1 MKKQLVNGIVLAMGA
16 TLVGCDNVAVL
27 DQQEEQNVENKGFN
41 VEDIDVTMLIEP
53 GTTIN
58 NDIQDKINFIEEENN
73 DIVNNEELVENES
86 ESESDNEIEN
96 EAESES
102 DNEIE
107 NEAESEAVIDVLD
120 FEIETTI
127 TENSN
132 FRVENM
138 NYNEPIY
145 DDEEEEEIVIEEI
158 NDAVPV
164 ISPDYSDETLES
176 ETVDSDV
183 QVEDNYKL
191 IMGIDE
197 CRVKIGSQLGIDECD
212 LYYTGAISDPQ
223 TGALVE
229 TFANVGCP
237 LGVGDAVYGITADLT
252 VQENVNFK
260 MVFSDGSVVNFYT
273 DGTDA
278 QEKGFISDEE
288 LGMIRNNINSLK

>member
-1 MKKQLVNGIVLAMGA
+1 MKKQLVNGIILAMGA

-41 VEDIDVTMLIEP
+41 VEDIDVSTLIEP
-53 GTTIN
+53 GTIIN

-96 EAESES
+96 EAE
-102 DNEIE
+102 
-107 NEAESEAVIDVLD
+107 NEAAIDILD

-138 NYNEPIY
+138 DYSEPIY
-145 DDEEEEEIVIEEI
+145 DYEEEEEEIVIEEI

-164 ISPDYSDETLES
+164 ITPDYSDETLES

-183 QVEDNYKL
+183 QVEDSYKL
-191 IMGIDE
+191 IMSIDE

-288 LGMIRNNINSLK
+288 LGMIRNNVNSLK

>member
-27 DQQEEQNVENKGFN
+27 NQQEEQNVENKGFN
-41 VEDIDVTMLIEP
+41 AEDIDISTLIEP
-53 GTTIN
+53 ETIIN

-86 ESESDNEIEN
+86 EN
-96 EAESES
+96 ES

-107 NEAESEAVIDVLD
+107 NEAESEAAIDVLD

-138 NYNEPIY
+138 DYSEPICDY
-145 DDEEEEEIVIEEI
+145 EEEEEEIVIEEI
-158 NDAVPV
+158 SDAIPV
-164 ISPDYSDETLES
+164 IVPDYSDETLES
-176 ETVDSDV
+176 ETIDSDV
-183 QVEDNYKL
+183 QVEDSYKL

-278 QEKGFISDEE
+278 QEKGFISDKE
-288 LGMIRNNINSLK
+288 LGMIRHNVNSLR

>member
-1 MKKQLVNGIVLAMGA
+1 MKKQLVNGMILAMGA

-41 VEDIDVTMLIEP
+41 AEDIDISTLIEP
-53 GTTIN
+53 ETIIN

-73 DIVNNEELVENES
+73 DIVNNEELIENEF
-86 ESESDNEIEN
+86 ESVSNNEIEN
-96 EAESES
+96 EV
-102 DNEIE
+102 
-107 NEAESEAVIDVLD
+107 ESEAAIDVLD

-132 FRVENM
+132 FRVEDM
-138 NYNEPIY
+138 NYSEPIY
-145 DDEEEEEIVIEEI
+145 DYEEEEEEIVTEEI
-158 NDAVPV
+158 SDAIPV
-164 ISPDYSDETLES
+164 ITPDYSDETLES

-183 QVEDNYKL
+183 QVEDSYKL
-191 IMGIDE
+191 IIGIDE

-278 QEKGFISDEE
+278 QEKGFITDEE
-288 LGMIRNNINSLK
+288 LGMIRNNVNSLK

>member
-27 DQQEEQNVENKGFN
+27 NQQEEQNVENKCFN
-41 VEDIDVTMLIEP
+41 EEDIDATMLIEP
-53 GTTIN
+53 GTIIN
-58 NDIQDKINFIEEENN
+58 NDIQEKINFIKEENN
-73 DIVNNEELVENES
+73 DIVNNEELVENEF
-86 ESESDNEIEN
+86 ESVSNNEIK
-96 EAESES
+96 
-102 DNEIE
+102 

-138 NYNEPIY
+138 DYSEPICDY
-145 DDEEEEEIVIEEI
+145 EEEEEEIVTEEI
-158 NDAVPV
+158 SDAIPV
-164 ISPDYSDETLES
+164 IAPDYSDNTLES

-191 IMGIDE
+191 IMSIDE

-237 LGVGDAVYGITADLT
+237 LGVGDAVYGVTADLT

-278 QEKGFISDEE
+278 QEKGFITDEE
-288 LGMIRNNINSLK
+288 LGMIRNNVNSLK

>member
-1 MKKQLVNGIVLAMGA
+1 MKKQLVNGIILAMGA

-27 DQQEEQNVENKGFN
+27 DQQEEQNIENKGFN
-41 VEDIDVTMLIEP
+41 VEDIDVSTLIEP
-53 GTTIN
+53 GTIIN

-73 DIVNNEELVENES
+73 DIINNEELVENEF

-96 EAESES
+96 EA
-102 DNEIE
+102 
-107 NEAESEAVIDVLD
+107 AIDVLH

-132 FRVENM
+132 FRVEDM
-138 NYNEPIY
+138 NYSEPIY
-145 DDEEEEEIVIEEI
+145 DEEEEEEEIVTEEI
-158 NDAVPV
+158 SDAVPV
-164 ISPDYSDETLES
+164 IAPDYSDETLES

-183 QVEDNYKL
+183 QVEDSYKL
-191 IMGIDE
+191 IMSIDE

-237 LGVGDAVYGITADLT
+237 LGVGDAVYGVTADLT

-278 QEKGFISDEE
+278 QEKGFITDEE
-288 LGMIRNNINSLK
+288 LGMIRNNVNSLK

>member
-27 DQQEEQNVENKGFN
+27 DQQEEQNIENKGFN
-41 VEDIDVTMLIEP
+41 VEDIDVNTLIEP
-53 GTTIN
+53 GTIIN
-58 NDIQDKINFIEEENN
+58 NDMQDKINFIEEENN

-96 EAESES
+96 EAESE
-102 DNEIE
+102 
-107 NEAESEAVIDVLD
+107 AVIDVLD

-132 FRVENM
+132 FRVEDM
-138 NYNEPIY
+138 SYSEPIY
-145 DDEEEEEIVIEEI
+145 EEKEEEEKIVIEEI
-158 NDAVPV
+158 SDAIPV
-164 ISPDYSDETLES
+164 ITPDYSDETLES

-183 QVEDNYKL
+183 QVEDSYKL
-191 IMGIDE
+191 IMSIDE

-288 LGMIRNNINSLK
+288 LGMIRNNVNSLK

>member
-41 VEDIDVTMLIEP
+41 AEDIDVTMLIEP
-53 GTTIN
+53 GTIIN
-58 NDIQDKINFIEEENN
+58 NDMQDKINFIEEENN
-73 DIVNNEELVENES
+73 DIVNNKKLVENES
-86 ESESDNEIEN
+86 ESESN
-96 EAESES
+96 
-102 DNEIE
+102 NEIE
-107 NEAESEAVIDVLD
+107 NEAESEAAIDVLD

-138 NYNEPIY
+138 DYSEPICDY
-145 DDEEEEEIVIEEI
+145 EEEEEEIVTEEI
-158 NDAVPV
+158 SDAVPV
-164 ISPDYSDETLES
+164 IVPDYSDETLES

-183 QVEDNYKL
+183 QVEDSYKL
-191 IMGIDE
+191 IMSIDE

-288 LGMIRNNINSLK
+288 LGMIRNNVNSLR

>member
-16 TLVGCDNVAVL
+16 TLVGCDNIAVL

-41 VEDIDVTMLIEP
+41 AEDIDVTMLIEP
-53 GTTIN
+53 GTIIN

-86 ESESDNEIEN
+86 ESVSNNEIEN
-96 EAESES
+96 
-102 DNEIE
+102 D
-107 NEAESEAVIDVLD
+107 AESEAAIDVLN

-138 NYNEPIY
+138 DYSEPIY
-145 DDEEEEEIVIEEI
+145 EEKEEEEEIVIEEI

-164 ISPDYSDETLES
+164 ITPDYSDETLES

-183 QVEDNYKL
+183 QVEDSYKL
-191 IMGIDE
+191 IMSIDE

-229 TFANVGCP
+229 TFANIGCP

-260 MVFSDGSVVNFYT
+260 MIFSDGSVVNFYT

-288 LGMIRNNINSLK
+288 LGMIRNNVNSLR

>member
-41 VEDIDVTMLIEP
+41 AEDIDVTMLIEP
-53 GTTIN
+53 GTIIN
-58 NDIQDKINFIEEENN
+58 NDIQDKINFIKEENN
-73 DIVNNEELVENES
+73 DIVNNEELVKN
-86 ESESDNEIEN
+86 
-96 EAESES
+96 ES

-107 NEAESEAVIDVLD
+107 NEAESEAAIDVLD

-132 FRVENM
+132 FRVEDM
-138 NYNEPIY
+138 SYSEPTY
-145 DDEEEEEIVIEEI
+145 DDEEEEEEIVTEEI
-158 NDAVPV
+158 SDAVSV
-164 ISPDYSDETLES
+164 IVPDYSDETLES

-183 QVEDNYKL
+183 QVEDSYKL
-191 IMGIDE
+191 IMSIDE

-278 QEKGFISDEE
+278 QEKRIY
-288 LGMIRNNINSLK
+288 I

>member
-41 VEDIDVTMLIEP
+41 EEDIDATMLIEP
-53 GTTIN
+53 GTIIN
-58 NDIQDKINFIEEENN
+58 NDIQEKINFIEEENN

-96 EAESES
+96 EAESE
-102 DNEIE
+102 
-107 NEAESEAVIDVLD
+107 AAIDVLD

-132 FRVENM
+132 FRVEDM
-138 NYNEPIY
+138 NYSEPIY
-145 DDEEEEEIVIEEI
+145 DDEEEEEEIVIEEI
-158 NDAVPV
+158 SDAVPV
-164 ISPDYSDETLES
+164 IAADYTDETLES

-183 QVEDNYKL
+183 QVEDSYKL
-191 IMGIDE
+191 IMSIDE

-288 LGMIRNNINSLK
+288 LGMIRNNVNSLR

>member
-41 VEDIDVTMLIEP
+41 TEDIDVSTLIEP
-53 GTTIN
+53 GTIIN

-86 ESESDNEIEN
+86 ESVFNNEIEN
-96 EAESES
+96 
-102 DNEIE
+102 D
-107 NEAESEAVIDVLD
+107 AESEAAIDVLD

-132 FRVENM
+132 FRVEDM
-138 NYNEPIY
+138 SYSEPIY
-145 DDEEEEEIVIEEI
+145 NEEEEEEIVTEEI
-158 NDAVPV
+158 SDAVPV
-164 ISPDYSDETLES
+164 IAPDYSNETLES

-183 QVEDNYKL
+183 QVEDSYKL
-191 IMGIDE
+191 IMSVDE

-260 MVFSDGSVVNFYT
+260 MIFSDGSVVNFYT

-288 LGMIRNNINSLK
+288 LGMIRHNVNSLR

>member
-27 DQQEEQNVENKGFN
+27 DQQEEQNIENKGFN
-41 VEDIDVTMLIEP
+41 VEDIDVNTLIEP
-53 GTTIN
+53 GTIIN
-58 NDIQDKINFIEEENN
+58 NDMQDKINFIEEENN

-96 EAESES
+96 EAESE
-102 DNEIE
+102 
-107 NEAESEAVIDVLD
+107 AVIDVLD

-132 FRVENM
+132 FRVEDM
-138 NYNEPIY
+138 SYSEPIY
-145 DDEEEEEIVIEEI
+145 EEKEEEEKIVIEEI
-158 NDAVPV
+158 SDAIPV
-164 ISPDYSDETLES
+164 ITPDYSDETLES

-183 QVEDNYKL
+183 QVEDSYKL
-191 IMGIDE
+191 IMSIDE

-260 MVFSDGSVVNFYT
+260 MVFSDGSIVNFYT

-288 LGMIRNNINSLK
+288 LGMIRNNVNSLK

>member
-1 MKKQLVNGIVLAMGA
+1 MKKQLVNGMILAMGA

-41 VEDIDVTMLIEP
+41 EEDIDATMLMEP
-53 GTTIN
+53 GTIIN

-96 EAESES
+96 EAESE
-102 DNEIE
+102 
-107 NEAESEAVIDVLD
+107 AAIDVLD

-132 FRVENM
+132 FRVEDM
-138 NYNEPIY
+138 SYSEPIY
-145 DDEEEEEIVIEEI
+145 DEEEEEEIVIEEI

-164 ISPDYSDETLES
+164 ITPDYSDETLES

-183 QVEDNYKL
+183 QVEDSYKL
-191 IMGIDE
+191 ILGIDE

-278 QEKGFISDEE
+278 QEKGFITDEE
-288 LGMIRNNINSLK
+288 LGMIRNNVNSLK

>member
-1 MKKQLVNGIVLAMGA
+1 M
-16 TLVGCDNVAVL
+16 
-27 DQQEEQNVENKGFN
+27 
-41 VEDIDVTMLIEP
+41 
-53 GTTIN
+53 
-58 NDIQDKINFIEEENN
+58 
-73 DIVNNEELVENES
+73 S
-86 ESESDNEIEN
+86 YS
-96 EAESES
+96 
-102 DNEIE
+102 
-107 NEAESEAVIDVLD
+107 
-120 FEIETTI
+120 
-127 TENSN
+127 
-132 FRVENM
+132 
-138 NYNEPIY
+138 EPIY
-145 DDEEEEEIVIEEI
+145 DYEEEEEEIVTEEI
-158 NDAVPV
+158 SDAIPV
-164 ISPDYSDETLES
+164 ITPDYSDETLES

-288 LGMIRNNINSLK
+288 LGMIRNNVNSLK

>member
-41 VEDIDVTMLIEP
+41 AEDINVTMLIEP
-53 GTTIN
+53 GTIIN

-86 ESESDNEIEN
+86 ESV
-96 EAESES
+96 S

-107 NEAESEAVIDVLD
+107 NEAESEAAIDVLD

-132 FRVENM
+132 FRVEDM
-138 NYNEPIY
+138 NYSEPIY
-145 DDEEEEEIVIEEI
+145 DYEEEEEEIVTEEI
-158 NDAVPV
+158 SDAVPV
-164 ISPDYSDETLES
+164 IAPDYSDEILES

-183 QVEDNYKL
+183 QVEDSYKL
-191 IMGIDE
+191 IMSIDE

-288 LGMIRNNINSLK
+288 LGMIKNNVNSLK

>member
-16 TLVGCDNVAVL
+16 TLVGCDNIAVL

-41 VEDIDVTMLIEP
+41 AEDIDVTMLIEP

-73 DIVNNEELVENES
+73 DIVNNEKLVENEF
-86 ESESDNEIEN
+86 ESVSN
-96 EAESES
+96 
-102 DNEIE
+102 NEIE
-107 NEAESEAVIDVLD
+107 NEAESEAAIDVLD

-132 FRVENM
+132 FRVEDM
-138 NYNEPIY
+138 NYSEPIY
-145 DDEEEEEIVIEEI
+145 EEEEEEIVTEEI
-158 NDAVPV
+158 SDAIPV
-164 ISPDYSDETLES
+164 IAPDYSDETLES

-183 QVEDNYKL
+183 QVEDSYKL

-278 QEKGFISDEE
+278 QEKGFITNEE
-288 LGMIRNNINSLK
+288 LGMIRNNVNSLK

>member
-96 EAESES
+96 EAESE
-102 DNEIE
+102 
-107 NEAESEAVIDVLD
+107 AVIDVLD

-132 FRVENM
+132 FRVEDM
-138 NYNEPIY
+138 SYSEPIY
-145 DDEEEEEIVIEEI
+145 EEKEEEEEIVIEEI
-158 NDAVPV
+158 NDAVP
-164 ISPDYSDETLES
+164 IITPDYSDETLES

-183 QVEDNYKL
+183 QVEDSYKL
-191 IMGIDE
+191 IMSIDE

-288 LGMIRNNINSLK
+288 LGMIRNNVNSLR

>member
-1 MKKQLVNGIVLAMGA
+1 MKKQLVNGIALAMGA

-73 DIVNNEELVENES
+73 DIVNNEELVENEF
-86 ESESDNEIEN
+86 ESVSN
-96 EAESES
+96 
-102 DNEIE
+102 NEIE
-107 NEAESEAVIDVLD
+107 NEAESEAAIDVLD

-138 NYNEPIY
+138 DYSEPICDY
-145 DDEEEEEIVIEEI
+145 EEEEEEIVIEEI
-158 NDAVPV
+158 SDAVPV
-164 ISPDYSDETLES
+164 IVPDYSDETLES

-183 QVEDNYKL
+183 QVEDSYKL
-191 IMGIDE
+191 IMSIDE

-288 LGMIRNNINSLK
+288 LGMIRNNVNSLR

>member
-1 MKKQLVNGIVLAMGA
+1 MKKQLVNGMILAMGA

-41 VEDIDVTMLIEP
+41 AEDIDVTMLIEP
-53 GTTIN
+53 GATIN

-73 DIVNNEELVENES
+73 DIVNNEKLVENEF
-86 ESESDNEIEN
+86 ESVSN
-96 EAESES
+96 
-102 DNEIE
+102 NEIE
-107 NEAESEAVIDVLD
+107 NEAESEAAIDVLD

-132 FRVENM
+132 FRVEDM
-138 NYNEPIY
+138 SYNEPIY
-145 DDEEEEEIVIEEI
+145 NEEEEEEIVTEEI
-158 NDAVPV
+158 SDAVPV
-164 ISPDYSDETLES
+164 IAPDYSNETLES

-183 QVEDNYKL
+183 QVEDSYKL

-229 TFANVGCP
+229 TFANIGCP

-288 LGMIRNNINSLK
+288 LGMIRNNVNSLK

>member
-16 TLVGCDNVAVL
+16 TLVGCDNAAVL
-27 DQQEEQNVENKGFN
+27 NQQEEQNVENKGFN
-41 VEDIDVTMLIEP
+41 EEDIDATMLIEP
-53 GTTIN
+53 GTIIN
-58 NDIQDKINFIEEENN
+58 NDIQEKINFIKEENN
-73 DIVNNEELVENES
+73 DIVNNEELVENEF
-86 ESESDNEIEN
+86 ESVSN
-96 EAESES
+96 
-102 DNEIE
+102 NEIE
-107 NEAESEAVIDVLD
+107 NEAESEAAIDVLD

-132 FRVENM
+132 FRVEDM
-138 NYNEPIY
+138 SYSEPIY
-145 DDEEEEEIVIEEI
+145 NEEEEEEIVTEEI
-158 NDAVPV
+158 SDAVPV

-288 LGMIRNNINSLK
+288 LGMIRNNVNSLK

>member
-41 VEDIDVTMLIEP
+41 VEDIDVSTLIEP
-53 GTTIN
+53 GTIIN
-58 NDIQDKINFIEEENN
+58 NDMQDKINFIEEENN

-96 EAESES
+96 EAESET
-102 DNEIE
+102 
-107 NEAESEAVIDVLD
+107 AIDILD

-132 FRVENM
+132 FRVEDM
-138 NYNEPIY
+138 SYSEPIY
-145 DDEEEEEIVIEEI
+145 EEKEEEGEIVIEEI
-158 NDAVPV
+158 NDAVP
-164 ISPDYSDETLES
+164 IITPDYSDETLES

-183 QVEDNYKL
+183 QVEDSYKL

-273 DGTDA
+273 DGTDV
-278 QEKGFISDEE
+278 QEKGFITDEE
-288 LGMIRNNINSLK
+288 LGMIRNNVNSLK

>member
-41 VEDIDVTMLIEP
+41 EEDIDAAMLIEP

-96 EAESES
+96 EAESE
-102 DNEIE
+102 
-107 NEAESEAVIDVLD
+107 AAIDVLD

-132 FRVENM
+132 FRVEDM
-138 NYNEPIY
+138 NYSEPIY
-145 DDEEEEEIVIEEI
+145 DEEEEEEIVIEEI
-158 NDAVPV
+158 SDAVPV
-164 ISPDYSDETLES
+164 IVPDYSDETLES

-183 QVEDNYKL
+183 QVEDSYKL

-278 QEKGFISDEE
+278 QEKGFITDEE
-288 LGMIRNNINSLK
+288 LGMIRNNVNSLK

>member
-1 MKKQLVNGIVLAMGA
+1 MKKQLVNGMILAMGA

-41 VEDIDVTMLIEP
+41 VEDIDVSTLIEP
-53 GTTIN
+53 GTIIN
-58 NDIQDKINFIEEENN
+58 NDMQDKINFIEEENN

-96 EAESES
+96 EAESE
-102 DNEIE
+102 
-107 NEAESEAVIDVLD
+107 AVIDVLD

-132 FRVENM
+132 FRVEDM
-138 NYNEPIY
+138 SYSEPIY
-145 DDEEEEEIVIEEI
+145 EEKEEEEKIVIEEI
-158 NDAVPV
+158 SDAIPV
-164 ISPDYSDETLES
+164 ITPDYSDETLES

-183 QVEDNYKL
+183 QVEDSYKL
-191 IMGIDE
+191 IMSIDE

-288 LGMIRNNINSLK
+288 LGMIRNNVNSLR

>member
-1 MKKQLVNGIVLAMGA
+1 MKKQLVNGMILAMGA
-16 TLVGCDNVAVL
+16 TLIGCDNAAVL

-41 VEDIDVTMLIEP
+41 VEDIDVIMLIEP

-96 EAESES
+96 EAESET
-102 DNEIE
+102 
-107 NEAESEAVIDVLD
+107 AIDVLD

-138 NYNEPIY
+138 DYSEPICDY
-145 DDEEEEEIVIEEI
+145 EEEEEEIVIEEI
-158 NDAVPV
+158 SDAVPV
-164 ISPDYSDETLES
+164 IVPDYSDETLES

-183 QVEDNYKL
+183 QVEDSYKL
-191 IMGIDE
+191 IMSIDE

-278 QEKGFISDEE
+278 QEKGFITDEE
-288 LGMIRNNINSLK
+288 LGMIRNNVNSLK

>member
-16 TLVGCDNVAVL
+16 TLVGCDNIAVL

-41 VEDIDVTMLIEP
+41 AEDIDVTMLIEP
-53 GTTIN
+53 GTIIN
-58 NDIQDKINFIEEENN
+58 NDIQDKINFFEEENN

-86 ESESDNEIEN
+86 ESVSNNEIEN
-96 EAESES
+96 DA
-102 DNEIE
+102 E
-107 NEAESEAVIDVLD
+107 NEAAIDVLD

-138 NYNEPIY
+138 NYSEPIY
-145 DDEEEEEIVIEEI
+145 DYEEEEEEIVTEEI
-158 NDAVPV
+158 SDAVPV
-164 ISPDYSDETLES
+164 ISPDYSDNTLES
-176 ETVDSDV
+176 EIVDSDV
-183 QVEDNYKL
+183 QVEDSYKL
-191 IMGIDE
+191 IMSIDE

-212 LYYTGAISDPQ
+212 LYYTGAVSDPQ
-223 TGALVE
+223 TGTLVE

-278 QEKGFISDEE
+278 QEKGFITDEE
-288 LGMIRNNINSLK
+288 LGMIRNNVNSLK

>member
-41 VEDIDVTMLIEP
+41 TEDIDVSTLIEP
-53 GTTIN
+53 GTIIN

-86 ESESDNEIEN
+86 ESVFNNGIEN
-96 EAESES
+96 
-102 DNEIE
+102 D
-107 NEAESEAVIDVLD
+107 AESEAVIDVLD

-132 FRVENM
+132 FRVEDM
-138 NYNEPIY
+138 SYSEPIY
-145 DDEEEEEIVIEEI
+145 NEEEEEEIVTEEI
-158 NDAVPV
+158 SDAVPV
-164 ISPDYSDETLES
+164 ITPDYSNETLES

-183 QVEDNYKL
+183 QVEDSYKL
-191 IMGIDE
+191 IMSVDE

>member
-1 MKKQLVNGIVLAMGA
+1 MKKQLVNGIILAMGA

-27 DQQEEQNVENKGFN
+27 NQQEEQNVENKGFN
-41 VEDIDVTMLIEP
+41 AEDIDVSTLIEP
-53 GTTIN
+53 GTIIN

-73 DIVNNEELVENES
+73 DIINNEELVKNKF
-86 ESESDNEIEN
+86 
-96 EAESES
+96 ESES

-107 NEAESEAVIDVLD
+107 NEAESEAAIDVLD

-132 FRVENM
+132 FRVEDM
-138 NYNEPIY
+138 NYSEPIY
-145 DDEEEEEIVIEEI
+145 EEEEEEVVTEEI
-158 NDAVPV
+158 SDAVPV
-164 ISPDYSDETLES
+164 IVPDYSDETLES

-183 QVEDNYKL
+183 QVEDSYKL
-191 IMGIDE
+191 IMSIDE

-288 LGMIRNNINSLK
+288 LGMIRNNVNLLK

>member
-1 MKKQLVNGIVLAMGA
+1 MKKQLVNGMILAMGA

-41 VEDIDVTMLIEP
+41 EEDIDAAMLIEP

-96 EAESES
+96 EAESE
-102 DNEIE
+102 
-107 NEAESEAVIDVLD
+107 AAIDVLD

-132 FRVENM
+132 FRVEDRS
-138 NYNEPIY
+138 YSEPIY
-145 DDEEEEEIVIEEI
+145 EEKEEEEEIVIEEI
-158 NDAVPV
+158 NDVVP
-164 ISPDYSDETLES
+164 IITPDYSDETLES
-176 ETVDSDV
+176 ETIDSDV
-183 QVEDNYKL
+183 QVEDSYKL

-288 LGMIRNNINSLK
+288 LGMIRNNVNSLK

>member
-41 VEDIDVTMLIEP
+41 TEDIDVSTLIEP
-53 GTTIN
+53 GTIIN

-86 ESESDNEIEN
+86 KSESDNEIKN
-96 EAESES
+96 ET
-102 DNEIE
+102 
-107 NEAESEAVIDVLD
+107 ESEAEIDVLD

-132 FRVENM
+132 FRVEDM
-138 NYNEPIY
+138 SYSEPICDY
-145 DDEEEEEIVIEEI
+145 EEEEEEIVIEEI
-158 NDAVPV
+158 SDAVPV
-164 ISPDYSDETLES
+164 IVPDYSDETLES

-183 QVEDNYKL
+183 QVEDSYKL

-288 LGMIRNNINSLK
+288 LGMIRNNVNSLR

>member
-27 DQQEEQNVENKGFN
+27 NQQEEQNVENKGFN
-41 VEDIDVTMLIEP
+41 TEDIDVSMLIEP

-73 DIVNNEELVENES
+73 DIVNNEELVENEF
-86 ESESDNEIEN
+86 ESVSN
-96 EAESES
+96 
-102 DNEIE
+102 NEIE
-107 NEAESEAVIDVLD
+107 NEAESEAAIDVLD

-132 FRVENM
+132 FRVEDM
-138 NYNEPIY
+138 NYSEPIY
-145 DDEEEEEIVIEEI
+145 DYEEEEEEIVTEEI
-158 NDAVPV
+158 SDAIPV
-164 ISPDYSDETLES
+164 ITPDYSDETLES

-183 QVEDNYKL
+183 QVEDSYKL
-191 IMGIDE
+191 IISIDE

-288 LGMIRNNINSLK
+288 LGMIRNNVNSLR

>member
-41 VEDIDVTMLIEP
+41 EEDIDATMLIEP
-53 GTTIN
+53 GTIIN
-58 NDIQDKINFIEEENN
+58 NDIQEKINFIEEENN

-96 EAESES
+96 EAESE
-102 DNEIE
+102 
-107 NEAESEAVIDVLD
+107 AAIDVLD

-132 FRVENM
+132 FRVEDM
-138 NYNEPIY
+138 SYSEPIY

-164 ISPDYSDETLES
+164 ITPDYSDETLES

-183 QVEDNYKL
+183 QVEDSYKL
-191 IMGIDE
+191 IMSIDE

-278 QEKGFISDEE
+278 QEKGFITDEE
-288 LGMIRNNINSLK
+288 LGMIRNNVNSLK

>member
-41 VEDIDVTMLIEP
+41 AEDIDVSTLIEP
-53 GTTIN
+53 GTIIN
-58 NDIQDKINFIEEENN
+58 NDMQDKINFIEEENN
-73 DIVNNEELVENES
+73 DIVNNKELVENES
-86 ESESDNEIEN
+86 ESVSN
-96 EAESES
+96 
-102 DNEIE
+102 NEIE
-107 NEAESEAVIDVLD
+107 NEAESEAAIDVLD

-132 FRVENM
+132 FRVEDM
-138 NYNEPIY
+138 SYSEPIY
-145 DDEEEEEIVIEEI
+145 EEKEEEEEIVIEEI
-158 NDAVPV
+158 NDAVP
-164 ISPDYSDETLES
+164 IITPDYSDETLES

-183 QVEDNYKL
+183 QVEDSYKL

-278 QEKGFISDEE
+278 QEKGFKSFYI
-288 LGMIRNNINSLK
+288 LLFTYK

>member
-27 DQQEEQNVENKGFN
+27 NQQEEQNVENKGFN
-41 VEDIDVTMLIEP
+41 AEDIDISTLIEP
-53 GTTIN
+53 ETIIN

-86 ESESDNEIEN
+86 EN
-96 EAESES
+96 ES

-107 NEAESEAVIDVLD
+107 NEAESEAAIDILD

-132 FRVENM
+132 FRVEDM
-138 NYNEPIY
+138 SYSEPIY
-145 DDEEEEEIVIEEI
+145 EEKEEEEEIVIEEI
-158 NDAVPV
+158 NDAVP
-164 ISPDYSDETLES
+164 IITPDYSDETLES

-183 QVEDNYKL
+183 QVEDSYKL

-278 QEKGFISDEE
+278 QEKGFITDEE
-288 LGMIRNNINSLK
+288 LGMIRNNVNSLK

>member
-1 MKKQLVNGIVLAMGA
+1 MKKQLVNGIILAMGA

-41 VEDIDVTMLIEP
+41 AEDIDVTMLIEP
-53 GTTIN
+53 GTIIN

-73 DIVNNEELVENES
+73 DIINDEELVENES
-86 ESESDNEIEN
+86 ESVSNNEIEN
-96 EAESES
+96 
-102 DNEIE
+102 D
-107 NEAESEAVIDVLD
+107 AESEAAIDVLD

-132 FRVENM
+132 FRVEDM
-138 NYNEPIY
+138 NYSEPIY
-145 DDEEEEEIVIEEI
+145 DYEEEEEEIVTEEI
-158 NDAVPV
+158 SDAIPV
-164 ISPDYSDETLES
+164 ITPDYSDETLES

-183 QVEDNYKL
+183 QVEDSYKL

-212 LYYTGAISDPQ
+212 LHYTGAISDPQ

-252 VQENVNFK
+252 VQEGVNFK

-278 QEKGFISDEE
+278 QEKGFITDEE
-288 LGMIRNNINSLK
+288 LGMIRNNVNSLK

>member
-1 MKKQLVNGIVLAMGA
+1 MKKQLVNGMILAMGA
-16 TLVGCDNVAVL
+16 TLVGCDNAAVL

-41 VEDIDVTMLIEP
+41 VEDVDVTMLIEP
-53 GTTIN
+53 GAIIN
-58 NDIQDKINFIEEENN
+58 NDIQDKINFIKEENN

-86 ESESDNEIEN
+86 ESV
-96 EAESES
+96 S

-107 NEAESEAVIDVLD
+107 NEAESEAAIDVLD

-132 FRVENM
+132 FRVEDM
-138 NYNEPIY
+138 NYSEPIY
-145 DDEEEEEIVIEEI
+145 DDEEEEEEIVTEEI
-158 NDAVPV
+158 SDAVPI

-183 QVEDNYKL
+183 QVEDSYKL

-278 QEKGFISDEE
+278 QEKGFITDEE
-288 LGMIRNNINSLK
+288 LGMIRNNVNSLK

>member
-41 VEDIDVTMLIEP
+41 VEDIDVSTLIEP
-53 GTTIN
+53 GTIIN
-58 NDIQDKINFIEEENN
+58 NDMQDKINFIEEENN
-73 DIVNNEELVENES
+73 DIINNEELVKNES

-96 EAESES
+96 EAESE
-102 DNEIE
+102 
-107 NEAESEAVIDVLD
+107 AAIDVLD

-132 FRVENM
+132 FRVEDM
-138 NYNEPIY
+138 NYSEPIY
-145 DDEEEEEIVIEEI
+145 NDEEEEEEIVTEEI
-158 NDAVPV
+158 SDAVPV
-164 ISPDYSDETLES
+164 IAPDYSDNTLES
-176 ETVDSDV
+176 ETIDSDV
-183 QVEDNYKL
+183 QVEDSYKL
-191 IMGIDE
+191 IMSIDE

-237 LGVGDAVYGITADLT
+237 LGVGDAVYGVTADLT

-288 LGMIRNNINSLK
+288 LGMIRYNVNSLR

>member
-27 DQQEEQNVENKGFN
+27 NQQEEQNVENKGFN
-41 VEDIDVTMLIEP
+41 AEDIDVTMLIEP
-53 GTTIN
+53 GATIN

-73 DIVNNEELVENES
+73 DIVNNEKLVENEF
-86 ESESDNEIEN
+86 ESVSN
-96 EAESES
+96 
-102 DNEIE
+102 NEIE
-107 NEAESEAVIDVLD
+107 NEAESEAAIDVLD

-138 NYNEPIY
+138 DYNEPICDY
-145 DDEEEEEIVIEEI
+145 EEEEEEIVTEEI
-158 NDAVPV
+158 SDAVPV
-164 ISPDYSDETLES
+164 IIPDYSDKTLES

-183 QVEDNYKL
+183 QVEDSYKL
-191 IMGIDE
+191 IMSIDE

-237 LGVGDAVYGITADLT
+237 LGVGDAVYGVTADLT
-252 VQENVNFK
+252 VQESVNFK

-278 QEKGFISDEE
+278 QEKGFITDEE
-288 LGMIRNNINSLK
+288 SGMIRNNVNSLK